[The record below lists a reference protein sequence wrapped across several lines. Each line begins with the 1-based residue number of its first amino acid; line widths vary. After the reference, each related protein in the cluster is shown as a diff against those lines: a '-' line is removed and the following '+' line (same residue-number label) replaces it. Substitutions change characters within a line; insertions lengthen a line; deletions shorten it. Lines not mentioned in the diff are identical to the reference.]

1 MVAPRDNMDEE
12 IMDIINTDTQF
23 ADGDQQDVDD
33 GSQYLALEN
42 NQENIVQENTGEVYI
57 FIYIFEYYIYRFKY
71 LSSIMCTHDIY
82 LFFFLYVALWIDDH
96 NGERQKY
103 SRPEKA
109 IEGAL
114 HNIGIQYQDR
124 RTTWSICKEI
134 RATLWVPS
142 KGQTSDQ
149 CP

>member
-1 MVAPRDNMDEE
+1 MAVPRDNMDEE
-12 IMDIINTDTQF
+12 IMDIINTGTQF
-23 ADGDQQDVDD
+23 ADGDQQDVDE

-57 FIYIFEYYIYRFKY
+57 FEH

-96 NGERQKY
+96 NVEKQKY

-109 IEGAL
+109 IGGTL
-114 HNIGIQYQDR
+114 HNIGIQMSL
-124 RTTWSICKEI
+124 SINM
-134 RATLWVPS
+134 R
-142 KGQTSDQ
+142 
-149 CP
+149 

>member
-1 MVAPRDNMDEE
+1 MAAPRDNMDEE
-12 IMDIINTDTQF
+12 MMDIINTGTQF

-57 FIYIFEYYIYRFKY
+57 FIYIYLNIYHLLCVHMIF
-71 LSSIMCTHDIY
+71 IY
-82 LFFFLYVALWIDDH
+82 LFLYVAVWIDGH
-96 NGERQKY
+96 NGEKQKY
-103 SRPEKA
+103 SRPKKP
-109 IEGAL
+109 IGGAL
-114 HNIGIQYQDR
+114 HNIGIQYRDR

-134 RATLWVPS
+134 HATLWVPC